1 MSKRPGGAE
10 VEISMVFADVRG
22 STTLAEGM
30 SPADFRHLINRFY
43 TATTAVLIKY
53 EAVID
58 RLVGDQ
64 AIGYF
69 IPGLA
74 GKDHARKAIE
84 AGQEIL
90 ITTGHSKPDGPWIPV
105 GAGVHTGIAFVGT
118 VGSEDGVTD
127 FTALGDSVNTGA
139 RLASVADVGELIIS
153 ETAFSAA
160 GLEIKGLKERDLEL
174 KGRAG
179 KLKSKVILINNKT
192 A

>member
-30 SPADFRHLINRFY
+30 RPTEFRHLINRFY
-43 TATTAVLIKY
+43 TETTAVLIKY

-74 GKDHARKAIE
+74 GQDHARKAIE

-90 ITTGHSKPDGPWIPV
+90 VTTGHSNPGGPWLPV

-118 VGSEDGVTD
+118 VGSEEGVTD
-127 FTALGDSVNTGA
+127 FTALEDSVNTGA
-139 RLASVADVGELIIS
+139 RLASVADVGELIVS

-160 GLEIKGLKERDLEL
+160 GMENEGLEERDLEL

-179 KLKSKVILINNKT
+179 KLKSLVIHVNN
-192 A
+192 

>member
-30 SPADFRHLINRFY
+30 SPAEFRHLINRFY
-43 TATTAVLIKY
+43 TETTAVLIKY

-64 AIGYF
+64 AVGYF

-74 GKDHARKAIE
+74 GQDHARKAIE

-90 ITTGHSKPDGPWIPV
+90 VKTGHSMPGGPWIPV

-118 VGSEDGVTD
+118 VGSEDGITD
-127 FTALGDSVNTGA
+127 FTALGDSVNAGA

-160 GLEIKGLKERDLEL
+160 GMENEGLEERDLEL

-179 KLKSKVILINNKT
+179 KLKSKVILINNKN

>member
-10 VEISMVFADVRG
+10 VEISMVFTDVRG

-30 SPADFRHLINRFY
+30 RPAAFRHLINRFY
-43 TATTAVLIKY
+43 TETTAVLIKY

-64 AIGYF
+64 AVGYF

-74 GKDHARKAIE
+74 GPDHARKAIE

-90 ITTGHSKPDGPWIPV
+90 VTTGHSNPGGPWLPV

-118 VGSEDGVTD
+118 VGSEEGVTD

-139 RLASVADVGELIIS
+139 RLASVADVGELIVS
-153 ETAFSAA
+153 ETALLAA
-160 GLEIKGLKERDLEL
+160 GMENEGLEERDLEL

-179 KLKSKVILINNKT
+179 KLKSLIIHVGKSE
-192 A
+192 